1 MSDLINKILMEKK
14 ATAEEALEAFD
25 ALEPIPVEFMHGRWK
40 GFEIETGH
48 PLGGLLVPAGWYGKV
63 FLDNEEVHPIVFFGK
78 DKTELY
84 SVNPKL
90 VPFEMKVP
98 KDERLKK
105 MISMVRVVLET
116 TESKARLRPL
126 GYRGKVSATM
136 IYDEIPLIDIF
147 VKIDERR
154 VFGVADMK
162 GQPPLFLVMERDDET
177 KLALAALT
185 AAEEKL
191 KSLFDMEVQNRA
203 FALKSATKM
212 AEKSR
217 DEADEQFWGSWV
229 AFEQFLQLA
238 YAPYARKFGL
248 SQEPRGMASLQ
259 AGLGSLAADL
269 LPDAMMFG
277 ELLSQTV
284 NYLEKLKE
292 LDRLAPKEHAAF
304 FSFVVQQEEAQI
316 KALELRV
323 KGKFNEAADLLN
335 AFVKDHQHWLADPTP
350 A

>member
-1 MSDLINKILMEKK
+1 M
-14 ATAEEALEAFD
+14 
-25 ALEPIPVEFMHGRWK
+25 EPIPVEFMHGRWK

-105 MISMVRVVLET
+105 MISIVRVVLET

-185 AAEEKL
+185 AAVTR
-191 KSLFDMEVQNRA
+191 SLIYCSGCPDGASCPPRRHHVALTAWSCPLSRRMVDKRREGRA
-203 FALKSATKM
+203 YSGHKTSVKTLYVRAWFYISSVLTTRRQRDRPPPAALNPPGAAQATNFRLGRSVVGALSTVM
-212 AEKSR
+212 VRTLGTS
-217 DEADEQFWGSWV
+217 WGSIRPRTSV
-229 AFEQFLQLA
+229 RN
-238 YAPYARKFGL
+238 APPFFMPTMTSGF
-248 SQEPRGMASLQ
+248 S
-259 AGLGSLAADL
+259 AATFSAIL
-269 LPDAMMFG
+269 
-277 ELLSQTV
+277 
-284 NYLEKLKE
+284 
-292 LDRLAPKEHAAF
+292 RRAA
-304 FSFVVQQEEAQI
+304 
-316 KALELRV
+316 
-323 KGKFNEAADLLN
+323 
-335 AFVKDHQHWLADPTP
+335 
-350 A
+350 